1 MKTFLSSALRI
12 APMCLFL
19 LAAAVVGAQRDSAG
33 SAILPSSPQ
42 GLFDREE
49 PLAIRLTG
57 NIRALMNDRGDNPE
71 LRPLIL
77 SYKTENGNDIS
88 LSIQAKT
95 RGHFRKTMGGCTY
108 PPLLL
113 QFSKSDTLSS
123 SIFSQQHKLKLVV
136 PCRGDEYVIREW
148 LVYKIYNLVTPQSF
162 RTRLVT
168 IELDDTKKNKTTP
181 PFYGLLLEEEQQMA
195 KRNHDVLFKRQ
206 VRPENS
212 NLCIFKNGRVSI
224 FDWQYGLVS
233 AISEY

>member
-1 MKTFLSSALRI
+1 MKTFLRSALRI
-12 APMCLFL
+12 ALFL
-19 LAAAVVGAQRDSAG
+19 LAAAGARAQHDSSA
-33 SAILPSSPQ
+33 SAIDPSSPQ

-57 NIRALMNDRGDNPE
+57 NIRPLMNDRGDNAE
-71 LRPLIL
+71 LHPLVL
-77 SYKTENGNDIS
+77 SYKTENGNNIS

-136 PCRGDEYVIREW
+136 PCSGDEYVIREW

-162 RTRLVT
+162 RARLVT

-181 PFYGLLLEEEQQMA
+181 PFYGLLLEEDQQMA
-195 KRNHDVLFKRQ
+195 KRNHDVLIKRQ
-206 VRPENS
+206 VRPEQTDPGAFLKMAVFQYLIGNT
-212 NLCIFKNGRVSI
+212 
-224 FDWQYGLVS
+224 DWSV
-233 AISEY
+233 